1 MVDIK
6 GSSCYMDLETLNDKS
21 LITIL
26 GRKLCLH
33 DLLQEMGWRIVCR
46 ESFQEPGRHSRLWL
60 CEDIFHVPK
69 KNTVSGMVRRYKCR
83 KVELGSSL
91 PSVTL
96 SNITLLNIFLIGREY

>member
-26 GRKLCLH
+26 GRKLWMH

-60 CEDIFHVPK
+60 CEDIFHVL
-69 KNTVSGMVRRYKCR
+69 KNNMVSGMVRRYKCR
-83 KVELGSSL
+83 KVELGSSY
-91 PSVTL
+91 T
-96 SNITLLNIFLIGREY
+96 